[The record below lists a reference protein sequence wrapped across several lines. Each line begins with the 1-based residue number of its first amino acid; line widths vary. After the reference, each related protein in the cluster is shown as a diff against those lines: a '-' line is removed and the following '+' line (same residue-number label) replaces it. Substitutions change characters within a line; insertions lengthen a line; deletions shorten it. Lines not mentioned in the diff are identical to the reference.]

1 MCSTPLIR
9 TTRIKRLIF
18 QNLWPKINFTPPL
31 PDNLYAPLLEILKF
45 RFNMPKSKHSSV
57 KPKTRTICTP
67 PYWKVKNAYIY
78 HIKHTAFVPSAKLG
92 QFVRPVRD
100 GRIHNVDS
108 SSFVVT
114 NIRKQMAFNLHH
126 SRKAHTMVKMC
137 SKGKK
142 THISKFVAQNKIYP
156 PLPDNLYAPLL
167 EILKHMIYTIKSRHY
182 SVYAKTRTICT
193 PPLLES
199 KK

>member
-78 HIKHTAFVPSAKLG
+78 HRKHTVFVPSAKLG
-92 QFVRPVRD
+92 QFVRPVRV

-126 SRKAHTMVKMC
+126 SRKAHKMVKMC

-142 THISKFVAQNKIYP
+142 THFSKFVAQNKIYP
-156 PLPDNLYAPLL
+156 PPPGQFVRPL
-167 EILKHMIYTIKSRHY
+167 TGNF
-182 SVYAKTRTICT
+182 
-193 PPLLES
+193 
-199 KK
+199 

>member
-1 MCSTPLIR
+1 VA
-9 TTRIKRLIF
+9 
-18 QNLWPKINFTPPL
+18 QNKFYPPL

-78 HIKHTAFVPSAKLG
+78 HRKHTVFVPSAKLG
-92 QFVRPVRD
+92 QFVRPVRV

-126 SRKAHTMVKMC
+126 SRKAHKMVKMC

-142 THISKFVAQNKIYP
+142 THFSKFVAQNKIYP

-193 PPLLES
+193 PPYWKVRNS
-199 KK
+199 YI